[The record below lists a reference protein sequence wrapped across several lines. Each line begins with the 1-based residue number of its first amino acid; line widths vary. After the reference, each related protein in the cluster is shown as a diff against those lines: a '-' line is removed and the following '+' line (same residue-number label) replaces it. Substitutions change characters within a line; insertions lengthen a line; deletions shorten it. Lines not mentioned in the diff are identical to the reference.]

1 MFRLR
6 VFIPLIFGSVL
17 SGVAHAQSSTTGAAS
32 LPNVLVSMVR
42 KANVTANIQQVGRV
56 KAVDRVELRA
66 RVSGVLEQRLF
77 EEGRLVNKAQVLFQ
91 LERAPYLVV
100 VDQFKADLEGARASL
115 KKADADLARSKSL
128 RARNTLAAA
137 DLDTAIADR
146 AIARANVLRAQAA
159 LAKANLDLGY
169 TEIRSPISGR
179 ISIASYSVGNLI
191 TPESGT
197 LATVT
202 SVDPVYIDIAVSAK
216 RILVARRDGIDL
228 DNPTVKPF
236 LKLADGSEYQRD
248 GRFVYLSPEVDTGTD
263 TMTGRAEFPNPDGLL
278 VPGDFVTV
286 TVRSTRPKFALVVPQ
301 AAVQRD
307 KAGYFV
313 LIVDAASK
321 VEKRLIR
328 TGPTIA
334 GEWTVLDG
342 LSEGETIIV
351 QGVSKVRPG
360 MSVKTTATGKD
371 EPPTASSGG

>member
-1 MFRLR
+1 
-6 VFIPLIFGSVL
+6 
-17 SGVAHAQSSTTGAAS
+17 
-32 LPNVLVSMVR
+32 
-42 KANVTANIQQVGRV
+42 
-56 KAVDRVELRA
+56 
-66 RVSGVLEQRLF
+66 
-77 EEGRLVNKAQVLFQ
+77 
-91 LERAPYLVV
+91 
-100 VDQFKADLEGARASL
+100 
-115 KKADADLARSKSL
+115 
-128 RARNTLAAA
+128 
-137 DLDTAIADR
+137 
-146 AIARANVLRAQAA
+146 VLRAQAA